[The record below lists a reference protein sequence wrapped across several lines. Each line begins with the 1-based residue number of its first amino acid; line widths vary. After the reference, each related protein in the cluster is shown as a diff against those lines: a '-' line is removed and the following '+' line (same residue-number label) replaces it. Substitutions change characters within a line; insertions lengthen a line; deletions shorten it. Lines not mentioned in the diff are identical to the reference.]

1 MEKMILLSN
10 DRLRDIAMEIKDRR
24 IQTERI
30 KSETELTNENIKK
43 IAEKSKELQVKVR
56 EQQATNRKLYLYK
69 I

>member
-43 IAEKSKELQVKVR
+43 IAEKSKVF
-56 EQQATNRKLYLYK
+56 N